1 MENKAKTS
9 KDYYSIDLM
18 HIARTLLHRLWI
30 IILVAVLA
38 ATTGFAYSAFVMP
51 PTYGAQVLLYVNNS
65 SINFGNTSFDISAS
79 DIQASLSLVNTYSVL
94 LKNRTTLERVIENT
108 GVNYTVAE
116 LSEMIHTSSENDT
129 EIMKV
134 IVTCGD
140 PYEAAKIANS
150 IAEVLPV
157 RVSEIID
164 GASMEVVDTAVPI
177 TTKIGPDVSRYT
189 FLGLILGALVT
200 TIIIAIFAIM
210 DDTIYNEDYVL
221 ENYDYPILAKVPNLL
236 ETHRDSGY
244 GYYYYKSKPTKKLVA
259 EPETASEAAPET
271 NE

>member
-18 HIARTLLHRLWI
+18 HIARSIIHRLWI
-30 IILVAVLA
+30 IILAAVLA
-38 ATTGFAYSAFVMP
+38 AAAGFSYSTFVLKP
-51 PTYGAQVLLYVNNS
+51 VYGAQVLLYVNNS

-94 LKNRTTLERVIENT
+94 LKNRTTLERVKENA
-108 GVNYTVAE
+108 GVDYTVAE
-116 LSEMIHTSSENDT
+116 LASMIQTGSVNET
-129 EIMKV
+129 EVMKV
-134 IVTCGD
+134 VVTCGN
-140 PYEAAKIANS
+140 PHEAAKIANS

-164 GASMEVVDTAVPI
+164 GASMVVVDRAVPV
-177 TTKIGPDVSRYT
+177 TSKIGPSVSRYT
-189 FLGLILGALVT
+189 FLGLIIGALVT
-200 TIIIAIFAIM
+200 VIIIAVRAIM

-236 ETHRDSGY
+236 ETHHGSGY
-244 GYYYYKSKPTKKLVA
+244 GYYYKSN
-259 EPETASEAAPET
+259 PESKE
-271 NE
+271 

>member
-38 ATTGFAYSAFVMP
+38 ATAGFSYSAFVMQP
-51 PTYGAQVLLYVNNS
+51 SYGAQVLLYVNNS

-94 LKNRTTLERVIENT
+94 LKNRTTLERVKENA
-108 GVNYTVAE
+108 GVDYTVAQ
-116 LSEMIHTSSENDT
+116 LASMIQTGSVNET
-129 EIMKV
+129 EVMKV
-134 IVTCGD
+134 VVTCGN
-140 PYEAAKIANS
+140 PHEAAKIANS

-164 GASMEVVDTAVPI
+164 GASMVVVDRAVPV
-177 TTKIGPDVSRYT
+177 TEKVGPSISRYT
-189 FLGLILGALVT
+189 FLGLIIGALITV
-200 TIIIAIFAIM
+200 IIIAIRAIM

-236 ETHRDSGY
+236 ETHHGSGY
-244 GYYYYKSKPTKKLVA
+244 GYYYKSDS
-259 EPETASEAAPET
+259 EP

>member
-38 ATTGFAYSAFVMP
+38 ATAGFAYSAFVIP

-94 LKNRTTLERVIENT
+94 LENRTTLERVVENA
-108 GVNYTVAE
+108 GVDYTVAE
-116 LSEMIHTSSENDT
+116 LAEMITTGSVNET

-134 IVTCGD
+134 VVVCGD

-150 IAEVLPV
+150 IAEVLPT
-157 RVSEIID
+157 RISEIID
-164 GASMEVVDTAVPI
+164 GASMEVVDSAVPV
-177 TTKIGPDVSRYT
+177 TTKVGPSISRYT
-189 FLGLILGALVT
+189 LIGLVLGALVT
-200 TIIIAIFAIM
+200 TIIIAIIAIM

-221 ENYDYPILAKVPNLL
+221 ENYNYPILAKVPNLL

-244 GYYYYKSKPTKKLVA
+244 GYYYKS
-259 EPETASEAAPET
+259 ASES

>member
-18 HIARTLLHRLWI
+18 HIARSIIHRLWI
-30 IILVAVLA
+30 IILAAVLA
-38 ATTGFAYSAFVMP
+38 AAAGFSYSTFVLKP
-51 PTYGAQVLLYVNNS
+51 VYGAQVLLYVNNS

-94 LKNRTTLERVIENT
+94 LKNRTTLERVKENA
-108 GVNYTVAE
+108 GVDYTVAE
-116 LSEMIHTSSENDT
+116 LASMIQTGSVNET
-129 EIMKV
+129 EVMKV
-134 IVTCGD
+134 VVTCGN
-140 PYEAAKIANS
+140 PHEAAKIANS

-164 GASMEVVDTAVPI
+164 GASMVVVDRAVPV
-177 TTKIGPDVSRYT
+177 TSKIGPSVSRYT
-189 FLGLILGALVT
+189 FLGLIIGALVT
-200 TIIIAIFAIM
+200 VIIIAVRAIM

-236 ETHRDSGY
+236 ETHHGSGY
-244 GYYYYKSKPTKKLVA
+244 GYYYKSNP
-259 EPETASEAAPET
+259 EPKE
-271 NE
+271 

>member
-18 HIARTLLHRLWI
+18 HIVRTLLRRLWI

-38 ATTGFAYSAFVMP
+38 ATTAFAYSAFVVP
-51 PTYGAQVLLYVNNS
+51 PSYGAQVLLYVNNS

-94 LKNRTTLERVIENT
+94 LKNRTTLERVIENA
-108 GVNYTVAE
+108 GVDYTVAE
-116 LSEMIHTSSENDT
+116 LANMIDTGSVNDT

-134 IVTCGD
+134 VVVCGD

-150 IAEVLPV
+150 IAEVLPT
-157 RVSEIID
+157 RISEIID
-164 GASMEVVDTAVPI
+164 GASMEVVDSAVPV
-177 TTKIGPDVSRYT
+177 TQPIGPNISRNT
-189 FLGLILGALVT
+189 LLGFIIGGLVAA
-200 TIIIAIFAIM
+200 IVIAILAIM
-210 DDTIYNEDYVL
+210 DDTIYNEDYIL

-236 ETHRDSGY
+236 ETHNDNY
-244 GYYYYKSKPTKKLVA
+244 NGYYKKAAA
-259 EPETASEAAPET
+259 EQEE
-271 NE
+271 

>member
-18 HIARTLLHRLWI
+18 HIARSIIHRLWI
-30 IILVAVLA
+30 IILAAVLA
-38 ATTGFAYSAFVMP
+38 AAAGFSYSTFVLKP
-51 PTYGAQVLLYVNNS
+51 VYGAQVLLYVNNS

-94 LKNRTTLERVIENT
+94 LKNRTTLERVKENA
-108 GVNYTVAE
+108 GVDYTVAE
-116 LSEMIHTSSENDT
+116 LASMIQTGSVNET
-129 EIMKV
+129 EVMRV
-134 IVTCGD
+134 VVTCGN
-140 PYEAAKIANS
+140 PHEAAKIANS

-164 GASMEVVDTAVPI
+164 GASMVVVDRAVPV
-177 TTKIGPDVSRYT
+177 TSKIGPSVSRYT
-189 FLGLILGALVT
+189 FLGLIIGALVT
-200 TIIIAIFAIM
+200 VIIIAIRAIM

-236 ETHRDSGY
+236 ETHHGSGY
-244 GYYYYKSKPTKKLVA
+244 GYYHKSNP
-259 EPETASEAAPET
+259 EPKE
-271 NE
+271 

>member
-18 HIARTLLHRLWI
+18 HIARSIIHRLWI
-30 IILVAVLA
+30 IILAAVLA
-38 ATTGFAYSAFVMP
+38 AAAGFSYSTFVLKP
-51 PTYGAQVLLYVNNS
+51 VYGAQVLLYVNNS

-94 LKNRTTLERVIENT
+94 LKNRTTLERVKENA
-108 GVNYTVAE
+108 GVDYTVAQ
-116 LSEMIHTSSENDT
+116 LASMIQTGSVNET
-129 EIMKV
+129 EVMKV
-134 IVTCGD
+134 VVTCGN
-140 PYEAAKIANS
+140 PHEAAKIANS

-164 GASMEVVDTAVPI
+164 GASMVVVDRAVPV
-177 TTKIGPDVSRYT
+177 TSKIGPSVSRYT
-189 FLGLILGALVT
+189 FLGLIIGALVT
-200 TIIIAIFAIM
+200 VIIIAIRAIM

-236 ETHRDSGY
+236 ETHHGSGY
-244 GYYYYKSKPTKKLVA
+244 GYYHKSNP
-259 EPETASEAAPET
+259 EPKE
-271 NE
+271 

>member
-38 ATTGFAYSAFVMP
+38 ATAGFAYSTFVIP
-51 PTYGAQVLLYVNNS
+51 PSYGAQVLLYVNNS

-108 GVNYTVAE
+108 GVDYTVAE
-116 LSEMIHTSSENDT
+116 IAGMISTGSVNET
-129 EIMKV
+129 EVMKV
-134 IVTCGD
+134 VVTCGD

-157 RVSEIID
+157 RISEIID
-164 GASMEVVDTAVPI
+164 GASMEVVDSAVPV
-177 TTKIGPDVSRYT
+177 TQKVGPSISRYT

-200 TIIIAIFAIM
+200 TIIIAIVAIM

-221 ENYDYPILAKVPNLL
+221 ENYSYPILAKVPNLL
-236 ETHRDSGY
+236 ETHHGSGY
-244 GYYYYKSKPTKKLVA
+244 GYYYKSDS
-259 EPETASEAAPET
+259 EPKE
-271 NE
+271 

>member
-18 HIARTLLHRLWI
+18 HIARSLLHRLWI
-30 IILVAVLA
+30 IILVAVLT
-38 ATTGFAYSAFVMP
+38 ATAGFSYSSFVLKP
-51 PTYGAQVLLYVNNS
+51 VYGAQVLLYVNNS

-94 LKNRTTLERVIENT
+94 LKNRTTLERVKENA
-108 GVNYTVAE
+108 GVDYTVAQ
-116 LSEMIHTSSENDT
+116 LASMIQTGSVNET
-129 EIMKV
+129 EVMRV
-134 IVTCGD
+134 VVTCGN
-140 PYEAAKIANS
+140 PHEAAKIANS

-164 GASMEVVDTAVPI
+164 GASMVVVDRAVPV
-177 TTKIGPDVSRYT
+177 TSKIGPSISRYT
-189 FLGLILGALVT
+189 FLGLIIGALITV
-200 TIIIAIFAIM
+200 IIIAIRAIM

-236 ETHRDSGY
+236 ETHHGSGY
-244 GYYYYKSKPTKKLVA
+244 GYYYNSDS
-259 EPETASEAAPET
+259 EP

>member
-18 HIARTLLHRLWI
+18 HIARSIIHRLWI
-30 IILVAVLA
+30 IILAAVLA
-38 ATTGFAYSAFVMP
+38 AAAGFSYSTFVLKP
-51 PTYGAQVLLYVNNS
+51 VYGAQVLLYVNNS

-94 LKNRTTLERVIENT
+94 LKNRTTLERVKENA
-108 GVNYTVAE
+108 GVDYTVAE
-116 LSEMIHTSSENDT
+116 LASMIQTGSVNET
-129 EIMKV
+129 EVMRV
-134 IVTCGD
+134 VVTCGN
-140 PYEAAKIANS
+140 PHEAAKIANS

-164 GASMEVVDTAVPI
+164 GASMVVVDRAVPV
-177 TTKIGPDVSRYT
+177 TSKIGPSVSRYT
-189 FLGLILGALVT
+189 FLGLIIGALVT
-200 TIIIAIFAIM
+200 VIIIAVRAIM

-236 ETHRDSGY
+236 ETHHGSGY
-244 GYYYYKSKPTKKLVA
+244 GYYHKSNP
-259 EPETASEAAPET
+259 EPKE
-271 NE
+271 

>member
-18 HIARTLLHRLWI
+18 HIARTLIHRLWI
-30 IILVAVLA
+30 IILVAVLS
-38 ATTGFAYSAFVMP
+38 ATAGFAYSAFVLP
-51 PTYGAQVLLYVNNS
+51 PSYGAQVLLYVNNS

-94 LKNRTTLERVIENT
+94 LKNRTTLERVKENAK
-108 GVNYTVAE
+108 VNYTVAE
-116 LSEMIHTSSENDT
+116 LASMITTSSEQET

-134 IVTCGD
+134 VVVCGD
-140 PYEAAKIANS
+140 PHEAATIANS
-150 IAEVLPV
+150 IAEVLPQ
-157 RVSEIID
+157 RVGEIID
-164 GASMEVVDTAVPI
+164 GASMEIVDGAVPI
-177 TTKIGPDVSRYT
+177 TTPMGPDISKYT
-189 FLGLILGALVT
+189 ILALLVGAFGTALI
-200 TIIIAIFAIM
+200 ISIFAIM

-236 ETHRDSGY
+236 ETHHHSGY
-244 GYYYYKSKPTKKLVA
+244 GYYYYKQRPAPASVT
-259 EPETASEAAPET
+259 PEATVDSTSET

>member
-18 HIARTLLHRLWI
+18 HIARSIIHRLWI
-30 IILVAVLA
+30 IILAAVLA
-38 ATTGFAYSAFVMP
+38 AAAGFSYSTFVLKP
-51 PTYGAQVLLYVNNS
+51 VYGAQVLLYVNNS

-94 LKNRTTLERVIENT
+94 LKNRTTLERVKENA
-108 GVNYTVAE
+108 GVDYTVAQ
-116 LSEMIHTSSENDT
+116 LASMIQTGSVNET
-129 EIMKV
+129 EVMKV
-134 IVTCGD
+134 VVTCGN
-140 PYEAAKIANS
+140 PHEAAKIANS

-164 GASMEVVDTAVPI
+164 GASMVVVDRAVPV
-177 TTKIGPDVSRYT
+177 TSKIGPSVSRYT
-189 FLGLILGALVT
+189 FLGLIIGALVT
-200 TIIIAIFAIM
+200 VIIIAVRAIM

-236 ETHRDSGY
+236 ETHHGSGY
-244 GYYYYKSKPTKKLVA
+244 GYYYKSNP
-259 EPETASEAAPET
+259 EPKE
-271 NE
+271 